1 MCIED
6 WICHNNLLIE
16 DSEYGVRFS
25 RKPEDQS
32 FNYFCGLYT
41 QPLTE
46 PCTFKVHVEAVY
58 ESDRYV
64 DFGIITKSKYDTTKG
79 TLTNSF
85 SSGSIS
91 YCGYS
96 HGGGL
101 TGNYPST
108 SASSSDGLKPGSH
121 FYMRYEP
128 GVTIKFYDD
137 DNKINLNMDMTGK
150 TDEYYLTCTVYHP

>member
-1 MCIED
+1 M
-6 WICHNNLLIE
+6 
-16 DSEYGVRFS
+16 
-25 RKPEDQS
+25 
-32 FNYFCGLYT
+32 
-41 QPLTE
+41 TE
-46 PCTFKVHVEAVY
+46 PCLFKVHVEAVY

-64 DFGIITKSKYDTTKG
+64 DFGIITKSKFDTTKN
-79 TLTNSF
+79 TFTNSF

-101 TGNYPST
+101 TGTYPST

-128 GVTIKFYDD
+128 GVTIRFYDD
-137 DNKINLNMDMTGK
+137 DGKVDLKKDMSNNNE
-150 TDEYYLTCTVYHP
+150 EYYLTCSVYHPQTKYQVERIE